1 MVAKGFMTAGAGQ
14 ADVRFVTKGRENAIY
29 FEDGRIFFTFSMR
42 GGAGCQGVASFN
54 PAKFDV
60 RLEGIILFDFDDGLL
75 RNDIASHLF
84 HDEEAGE
91 WRAWVSNFGSG
102 GPRAPGGIN
111 VAWCKELTYLEM
123 IAGRLPD
130 GYEYRLPTE
139 AEWEYACRAGTSTAF
154 NHGMDPTNHGEEAR
168 TYFENVAWYK
178 YNSGYKT
185 HVVGE
190 RQPNAWGFC
199 DMHGNIRE
207 WCWDWFGDIAVV
219 KPHAKRRRA
228 DAFRDGRQIE
238 EVIFLHLAVAFVCM
252 ASSRQPERRPMQLP
266 CRQHGARCHFR
277 RDSFV
282 QFCLQFLQFHGNL
295 PVNPLSEMLF

>member
-1 MVAKGFMTAGAGQ
+1 MEESGRTPEETLHEVTLTKGFWLGMYPVTQEEYSIIADCAGLRA
-14 ADVRFVTKGRENAIY
+14 R
-29 FEDGRIFFTFSMR
+29 
-42 GGAGCQGVASFN
+42 
-54 PAKFDV
+54 PA
-60 RLEGIILFDFDDGLL
+60 
-75 RNDIASHLF
+75 
-84 HDEEAGE
+84 
-91 WRAWVSNFGSG
+91 NFGGLRRPVETVDWYSIE
-102 GPRAPGGIN
+102 R
-111 VAWCKELTYLEM
+111 WCKELTYLEM

-207 WCWDWFGDIAVV
+207 WCWDWFGDIAEESATDPRGPESGEMKVTRGGCYGDYARHCRSAYRGQCEPEGC
-219 KPHAKRRRA
+219 KANLG
-228 DAFRDGRQIE
+228 FRLALAP
-238 EVIFLHLAVAFVCM
+238 VLH
-252 ASSRQPERRPMQLP
+252 
-266 CRQHGARCHFR
+266 
-277 RDSFV
+277 
-282 QFCLQFLQFHGNL
+282 
-295 PVNPLSEMLF
+295 